1 MALINIDNNKCN
13 LSYSCVRICP
23 VNAIKVEAHMDYPE
37 VMHNA
42 CIGCGHCLKVC
53 SPGAIEWID
62 DPQIVRIL
70 AGLAGALFGE
80 DRMVWKLVA
89 NGGRD
94 DPVGLVVGL
103 GDDI

>member
-23 VNAIKVEAHMDYPE
+23 VNAIKVEAHQDYPE

-53 SPGAIEWID
+53 SPGAISYKIQRGD
-62 DPQIVRIL
+62 QST
-70 AGLAGALFGE
+70 AKFG
-80 DRMVWKLVA
+80 
-89 NGGRD
+89 
-94 DPVGLVVGL
+94 
-103 GDDI
+103 I